1 MPLISGEQLA
11 ACLPRVRLFDARP
24 SRTAYTSGH
33 VPGALHADPNVHLSS
48 ASEPGFDPATGG
60 RHPLPSLAAWTAQL
74 GAWGVGPETTVV
86 IYDAANGS
94 NAAARMW
101 WMLRAVGHECVS
113 VLDGGLES
121 ALRAGLQLV
130 SENPPSPSRR
140 AAYPCGNWQRPTVG
154 IEVVEQVLRDPSWK
168 VLDVRARERWRGEV
182 ETLDPVAGRIPGT
195 VNLPFAENL
204 EPDGRFKSSAALR
217 EKYLALL
224 DGTPPAKLVVHCG
237 SGVTACHMLLALEI
251 AKLDGASL
259 YVGSYSEWCRSLR
272 PIGKELGGTQR
283 VDRVHFRE

>member
-1 MPLISGEQLA
+1 MMRTNMPLISGEELA
-11 ACLPRVRLFDARP
+11 ACLPRVRVFDARP
-24 SRTAYTSGH
+24 GRTAYTSGH
-33 VPGALHADPNVHLSS
+33 VQGALHAELNVHLSS

-60 RHPLPSLAAWTAQL
+60 RHPLPSLAKWTAQL

-101 WMLRAVGHECVS
+101 WMLRALGHERVR

-130 SENPPSPSRR
+130 TGDPSPPPPRD
-140 AAYPCGNWQRPTVG
+140 AYPCRSWHLPTVG
-154 IEVVEQVLRDPSWK
+154 IADVDRVLRDPGWK

-182 ETLDPVAGRIPGT
+182 EPLDPVAGRIPGT
-195 VNLPFAENL
+195 VNLPFTDNL
-204 EPDGRFKSSAALR
+204 EPDGTFKSPAALR
-217 EKYLALL
+217 ETYLALL
-224 DGTPPAKLVVHCG
+224 DGTPPARLVVHCG
-237 SGVTACHMLLALEI
+237 SGVTACHTLLALEV

-259 YVGSYSEWCRSLR
+259 YVGSYGEWCRSTR
-272 PIGKELGGTQR
+272 PIGRG
-283 VDRVHFRE
+283 